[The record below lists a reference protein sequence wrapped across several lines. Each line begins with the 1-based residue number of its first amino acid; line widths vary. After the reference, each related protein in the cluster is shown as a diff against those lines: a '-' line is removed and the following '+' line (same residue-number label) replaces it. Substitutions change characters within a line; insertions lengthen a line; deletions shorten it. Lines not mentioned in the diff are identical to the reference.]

1 MDKEEKWSF
10 YIIINN
16 GYTYAGVSPDVHK
29 RLRKHN
35 NEITGGAKYTLSKG
49 PGWKHVCLVHGFRS
63 KIESMQFE
71 WAVKHEP
78 PRNVGGITSRIEKL
92 FRVLK
97 KAKWT
102 SKSPDAKDVPLI
114 LEWIIP
120 ALKPENSESLP
131 NYITET

>member
-1 MDKEEKWSF
+1 
-10 YIIINN
+10 
-16 GYTYAGVSPDVHK
+16 
-29 RLRKHN
+29 
-35 NEITGGAKYTLSKG
+35 
-49 PGWKHVCLVHGFRS
+49 
-63 KIESMQFE
+63 MQFE

-92 FRVLK
+92 LRVLK
-97 KAKWT
+97 KPKWT

-114 LEWIIP
+114 LEWIIH